1 MKRTLAIGAIVLL
14 TLGVATAQDT
24 AKAVTDLEHQWTK
37 ASLASDG
44 DALAPLLATGFVAI
58 DADGSTHTK
67 AEVVGRT
74 KKQKWVTNEIADVKV
89 TVHGNTAIATGTWTG
104 KGTDDMGKA
113 VNTKERYAD
122 TWVKMA
128 DGKWQCVASASATI
142 K

>member
-1 MKRTLAIGAIVLL
+1 MKQTLAIGAIVFL
-14 TLGVATAQDT
+14 TLGVAAAQDT
-24 AKAVTDLEHQWTK
+24 TKAVTDLEHQWIK

-44 DALAPLLATGFVAI
+44 DALAPLLATGFVAL
-58 DADGSTHTK
+58 DADGSMHTK
-67 AEVVGRT
+67 PEVVART
-74 KKQKWVTNEIADVKV
+74 KKSKWVTNEIADVKV
-89 TVHGNTAIATGTWTG
+89 TVHGNTAIATGSWTG